1 MAAVIKLGEVGSP
14 DPDSGGEE
22 ELSFQNY
29 SLEMMEAVGGLQAAR
44 ELFVR
49 GIGTP
54 EQEKCTPAVE
64 IERYSMVGCNICGE
78 F

>member
-29 SLEMMEAVGGLQAAR
+29 SLEMMEAVGGLQAAQ
-44 ELFVR
+44 ELFAR
-49 GIGTP
+49 
-54 EQEKCTPAVE
+54 
-64 IERYSMVGCNICGE
+64 
-78 F
+78 